1 MVNNDYDSILTAT
14 DSNLINKTD
23 YYKVGKGLPDQ
34 GIPLVERPY
43 AVAKD
48 DYLLGGMFLMLLVIA
63 ILLYRG
69 RLTIIY
75 HLKEFF
81 TTKRTYSKENMN
93 ENNHEVYSNFMLTSI
108 SALSLSLVV
117 FNYIA
122 MKIGFDRAL
131 GIPYWLFA
139 AGYIVFVVFVYV
151 KAWMYALVNW
161 TFFDRE
167 SGTKWMNGYLLLTS
181 LTSFLI
187 FPISLVTV
195 LTNSGN
201 EIVTWSLAFVFF
213 LYEVLLFFKMFVNFK
228 SKKYGYLLIFLYF
241 CSVELVPALILIS
254 LTSWAIDNFLVKIL
268 Y

>member
-14 DSNLINKTD
+14 DSNLINKTG

-34 GIPLVERPY
+34 GIPLVEHPY
-43 AVAKD
+43 AIAKD

-63 ILLYRG
+63 ILLYRC
-69 RLTIIY
+69 RMSIFY
-75 HLKEFF
+75 HLEEFF

-93 ENNHEVYSNFMLTSI
+93 ENNHEIYSTFMLITI

-117 FNYIA
+117 FNFIA
-122 MKIGFDRAL
+122 TKFGFERAY
-131 GIPYWLFA
+131 GIPYWFFA
-139 AGYIVFVVFVYV
+139 AGYVVFIAFVYL
-151 KAWMYALVNW
+151 KAWVYALVNW
-161 TFFDRE
+161 TFFDHE

-181 LTSFLI
+181 VTAFLI

-195 LTNSGN
+195 LINSSSDF
-201 EIVTWSLAFVFF
+201 VMWSLIFVFF
-213 LYEVLLFFKMFVNFK
+213 SYELLLFFKMFVNFK

-241 CSVELVPALILIS
+241 CSVELVPALILSS
-254 LTSWAIDNFLVKIL
+254 LTSWAIDNYIVKIL